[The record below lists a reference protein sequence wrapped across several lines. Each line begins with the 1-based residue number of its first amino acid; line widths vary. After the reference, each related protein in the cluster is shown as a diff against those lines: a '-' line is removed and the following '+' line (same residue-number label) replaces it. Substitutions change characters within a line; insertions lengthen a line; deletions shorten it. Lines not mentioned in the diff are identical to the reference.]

1 MTGCI
6 RRLKYVQVKKLRQQ
20 QLEDRAKARGKR
32 LLAEAMERGRK
43 IAIKE
48 KARQDVAKIAK
59 ETRDD
64 LARRMALDKFKKER
78 FLRECGGRPATSIE
92 AAAQR
97 QRINSKLKH
106 KYRHENKC
114 SRHTQ
119 SIPHKVTYK
128 GNSAHIG
135 DNNFQVNRF
144 VR

>member
-20 QLEDRAKARGKR
+20 QLEDRANARGQK
-32 LLAEAMERGRK
+32 LLKEVMERGRK
-43 IAIKE
+43 RAIEE
-48 KARQDVAKIAK
+48 KARQDAAIIAAA
-59 ETRDD
+59 ERARLRDE
-64 LARRMALDKFKKER
+64 MAERQRQKER
-78 FLRECGGRPATSIE
+78 FLRECGNRPATSIE

-106 KYRHENKC
+106 KYRHEKNVQG
-114 SRHTQ
+114 TPQ
-119 SIPHKVTYK
+119 GTHKVTYK
-128 GNSAHIG
+128 GDSAHIG